1 MMYIS
6 VKKGLETAAGLV
18 LTGLNIGQ
26 VMKVIL
32 TISVSQIVVN
42 QTWFLHL
49 VPKLEMTLDKGEI
62 IQVGLQTG

>member
-1 MMYIS
+1 MYIS

-26 VMKVIL
+26 VMKVLLIL
-32 TISVSQIVVN
+32 SVSQIFVN
-42 QTWFLHL
+42 KTWFLHL
-49 VPKLEMTLDKGEI
+49 VPKLEMSLEEGKI